1 MWFEMSK
8 RATVTENSR
17 LERMLSGLLG
27 YGVWLAALVIGAG
40 LVIVLASANT
50 KGMRIANAGIGL
62 LILLPVSRL
71 LLMLIVFLRDR
82 DYRLALAAALV
93 LSIILAGVVV
103 GIRMAGALG
112 G

>member
-1 MWFEMSK
+1 MCLEMSK
-8 RATVTENSR
+8 RSTVTENSR

-27 YGVWLAALVIGAG
+27 YGAWLASLVIGAG
-40 LVIVLASANT
+40 LVLASANP

-82 DYRLALAAALV
+82 DYRLALAATLV

-103 GIRMAGALG
+103 GIRMAGALAG
-112 G
+112 